1 MSLAKLRSHFK
12 HETTWHFGHSAS
24 ATGSQVHIFDGGAD
38 DPGLLVFYDAGGT
51 ARYVWVDT
59 TGDLRVHTA
68 APTNED
74 GDGTVVGAQS

>member
-1 MSLAKLRSHFK
+1 
-12 HETTWHFGHSAS
+12 
-24 ATGSQVHIFDGGAD
+24 VHIFDGGAD

-59 TGDLRVHTA
+59 TGDLRVHNA

-74 GDGTVVGAQS
+74 NDGTVVGAQS